1 MAKFTKQAI
10 YDSFMKFLNERPLGQ
25 ITVKDIVDDC
35 GINRKTF
42 YYYFQDIYA
51 LTDELFRSHIETVRT
66 KYPAE
71 SHSWEEVLQLIT
83 DYMYENRKVAL
94 HIYRTLGYEK
104 IDGIFFE
111 VGMEYIPNLIG
122 TYVKELEVRQEDIDL
137 ISSYAAISVAGMLTQ
152 WLSDGMKTIP
162 TDTVRRFALIM
173 KGTARTALEN
183 AAELNRSERKA

>member
-25 ITVKDIVDDC
+25 ITVKDIVVDC

-122 TYVKELEVRQEDIDL
+122 TYVAVGVACYMGFQSFINIAVATGTMPNTGQPLPF
-137 ISSYAAISVAGMLTQ
+137 ISYGLSSLMSASIAIGM
-152 WLSDGMKTIP
+152 
-162 TDTVRRFALIM
+162 V
-173 KGTARTALEN
+173 
-183 AAELNRSERKA
+183 LNIYLQRKRH

>member
-122 TYVKELEVRQEDIDL
+122 TYVKELEDEMLEKINNLGIGPAGLGGTMTALGVNIETYPTHI
-137 ISSYAAISVAGMLTQ
+137 AGMPVAINICCHVNRHIRR
-152 WLSDGMKTIP
+152 TI
-162 TDTVRRFALIM
+162 
-173 KGTARTALEN
+173 
-183 AAELNRSERKA
+183 